1 MSVIKELKGHSGSQV
16 LLVQDRITFVRKI
29 GNVDRN
35 LERYLAL
42 SKLGLHVPNIIDQ
55 SVDSYDM
62 EYIHNLDIKNYLF
75 KNQIPDLFDFI
86 KKTII
91 QLSANSVDKDYTAV
105 YYKKLKD
112 IDFSN
117 LVFTKE
123 KLIGQLPKILPS
135 SEYHGDFT
143 LENILYDIVDKDF
156 VLIDPLTSDYDSYVF
171 DLAKLRQ
178 DVDCKWFIRNDS
190 VYIDPKL
197 QNLSE
202 ELSREFD
209 TYANSYIV
217 ILMLLRVLP
226 YAQGTDKDFIIK
238 KANSLWK

>member
-16 LLVQDRITFVRKI
+16 LLVQDQITFVRKI

-42 SKLGLHVPNIIDQ
+42 SKLGLRVPNIIDQ

-91 QLSANSVDKDYTAV
+91 QLSVNSVDKDYTAV

-123 KLIGQLPKILPS
+123 ELIGQLPKILPS

-178 DVDCKWFIRNDS
+178 DVDCKWFIRNDA

>member
-16 LLVQDRITFVRKI
+16 LLVQDQITFVRKI

-42 SKLGLHVPNIIDQ
+42 SKLGLRVPNIIDQ

-91 QLSANSVDKDYTAV
+91 QLSVNSVDKDYTAV

-123 KLIGQLPKILPS
+123 ELIGQLPKILPS

-178 DVDCKWFIRNDS
+178 DVDCKWFIRNDD

-202 ELSREFD
+202 ELSQEFD

-226 YAQGTDKDFIIK
+226 YAQGPDKDFIIK